1 MLSLY
6 FSVSCLVWIGYMS
19 LAALAVAAV
28 WE

>member
-1 MLSLY
+1 MLTLY
-6 FSVSCLVWIGYMS
+6 FTTSVLVWIGYMS